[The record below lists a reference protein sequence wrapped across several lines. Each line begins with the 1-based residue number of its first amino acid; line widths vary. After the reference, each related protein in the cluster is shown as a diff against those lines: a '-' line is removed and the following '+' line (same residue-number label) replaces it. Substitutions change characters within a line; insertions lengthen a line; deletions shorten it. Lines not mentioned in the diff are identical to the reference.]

1 MRFLL
6 FFICL
11 TGLFAKP
18 SLFLLEQ
25 AISKAYTRFYAK
37 YPFKIQAIKVELA
50 SGNLSMLDQIL
61 KVASPQDL
69 QWRTQ
74 QFLNKEGVL
83 SLDQKIWI
91 KYSLNAS
98 IGRVDFDDLIALPY
112 MILNYDLELA
122 KRISERYQYISID
135 EYQDT
140 NPLAR
145 KLIAPLCCAHE
156 NLCAVGDDDQ
166 SIYGFSATLKE
177 GPLFLETSL
186 QALENGVL
194 NQVIQALNVRSKKV
208 VQVRITGLLKGE
220 VL

>member
-98 IGRVDFDDLIALPY
+98 IGIYKSKTMLRKDQNLDASNTYSENIPFTHFNTLPIDASYINNSSARSFIAPHT
-112 MILNYDLELA
+112 IL
-122 KRISERYQYISID
+122 SID
-135 EYQDT
+135 RVG
-140 NPLAR
+140 P
-145 KLIAPLCCAHE
+145 KILIYKHE
-156 NLCAVGDDDQ
+156 
-166 SIYGFSATLKE
+166 IFSATLKE

-208 VQVRITGLLKGE
+208 VQVKITGLLKGE

>member
-6 FFICL
+6 LAICL
-11 TGLFAKP
+11 TGLFAQ
-18 SLFLLEQ
+18 SSFSLLEQ
-25 AISKAYTRFYAK
+25 AISKAYTHFYAK

-69 QWRTQ
+69 RWRTQ

-98 IGRVDFDDLIALPY
+98 IGIYKSKTMLRKDQNLDASNTYFENIPFTHFNALPIDASY
-112 MILNYDLELA
+112 INNSSARSFIAPNTIL
-122 KRISERYQYISID
+122 SID
-135 EYQDT
+135 RVG
-140 NPLAR
+140 P
-145 KLIAPLCCAHE
+145 KILIYKHE
-156 NLCAVGDDDQ
+156 IFN
-166 SIYGFSATLKE
+166 ATLKE
-177 GPLFLETSL
+177 GPIFLETSL

-194 NQVIQALNVRSKKV
+194 NQVIQALNMRSKKV
-208 VQVRITGLLKGE
+208 IQVKITGLLKGE